1 MNSDDSSNFKA
12 QIGLAEMKKNLLK
25 TKSLMEASLIENK
38 ENDEKTLSVLNCID
52 QLLNELNAVQPGQL
66 PTNQQ
71 QARISMLLIMMG
83 TLLPS

>member
-38 ENDEKTLSVLNCID
+38 ENDEKHSLSLT
-52 QLLNELNAVQPGQL
+52 A
-66 PTNQQ
+66 
-71 QARISMLLIMMG
+71 
-83 TLLPS
+83 